1 VRALRRGR
9 HGEPAEQ
16 LAQLAVRRVEEILAD
31 VLEEVQV
38 EHRWMWPWKG

>member
-1 VRALRRGR
+1 
-9 HGEPAEQ
+9 
-16 LAQLAVRRVEEILAD
+16 VRRVEEILAD